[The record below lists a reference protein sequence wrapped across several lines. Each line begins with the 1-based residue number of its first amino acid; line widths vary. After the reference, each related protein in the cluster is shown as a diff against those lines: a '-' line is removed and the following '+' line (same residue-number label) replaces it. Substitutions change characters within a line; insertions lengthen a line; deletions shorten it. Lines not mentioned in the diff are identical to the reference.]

1 MGLAPRISTIMII
14 ILLILNS
21 FTHFARKPLAKAWNS
36 SNLEGFRPK
45 GRAMRNSIGTYRE
58 AGVRVDLILGCYPKA
73 SVAIPCCPGEINSSL
88 QLLVHLLINGATKLC
103 PVVSANKHSR
113 DAKPPRKAGWSG
125 TGLPKSDRG
134 QGCCK
139 WTGRITK
146 QAPNY
151 RKPDQMG
158 LTPESEMFRGRRE
171 GYSTIT
177 GNTQGSS
184 VNYSGCAELEV
195 RFQNIL

>member
-1 MGLAPRISTIMII
+1 M
-14 ILLILNS
+14 
-21 FTHFARKPLAKAWNS
+21 H
-36 SNLEGFRPK
+36 
-45 GRAMRNSIGTYRE
+45 NSIGTYRE

-113 DAKPPRKAGWSG
+113 DAKLPRKAGWSG

-177 GNTQGSS
+177 GNTRGSS